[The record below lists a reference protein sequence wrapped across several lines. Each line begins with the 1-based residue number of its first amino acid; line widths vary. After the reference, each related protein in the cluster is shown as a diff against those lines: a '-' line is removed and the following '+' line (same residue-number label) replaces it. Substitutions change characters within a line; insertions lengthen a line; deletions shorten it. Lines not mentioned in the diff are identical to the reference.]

1 MLQDT
6 NGKVLARRVVR
17 FRNAFSQALGLRFR
31 KAAPDTLYVFDF
43 GRRVRHRF
51 SMWFVFSPIDLY
63 FLDEKLRVVN
73 QKLGFQPFTSYR
85 PRSKYRY
92 AVETRSG
99 LLADP
104 SRLRR
109 LLKRKL

>member
-1 MLQDT
+1 MGPL
-6 NGKVLARRVVR
+6 RIVR
-17 FRNAFSQALGLRFR
+17 FHNPFSQALGLRFR

-51 SMWFVFSPIDLY
+51 SMWLVFTPIDVH
-63 FLDEKLRVVN
+63 FLDEELRVVDT
-73 QKLGFQPFTSYR
+73 KRGFAPFTSYR
-85 PRSKYRY
+85 PRREYRY
-92 AVETRSG
+92 AVETRPG

-104 SRLRR
+104 SRLRG